1 MNPLSVSIEINKYDN
16 MKVLKLIPII
26 FISLGI
32 FSPANTV
39 YADSDD
45 PNNYKVLS
53 SSYKKLSITNVQSF
67 LKEGDNLIKSGEI
80 EKAKDSFDKARN
92 LAKKLAGFYGDLNGS
107 FKGLDARIPKEMS
120 EKGKNSLQIWAES
133 NGRLAA
139 VYKSKNQPEVAVPLL
154 VEVIRLMSPTST
166 EGKEAYKNLIQL
178 GFVETPYRGL

>member
-1 MNPLSVSIEINKYDN
+1 MNPLSVSIETNKYDN

-32 FSPANTV
+32 FSPTNTV

-45 PNNYKVLS
+45 PNNYKVLKS
-53 SSYKKLSITNVQSF
+53 TNKRLSITNVEA
-67 LKEGDNLIKSGEI
+67 LLREGDNLIKSGEI

-92 LAKKLAGFYGDLNGS
+92 LAKKLAGFYGDLNSS
-107 FKGLDARIPKEMS
+107 FKGLDARIPREMS
-120 EKGKNSLQIWAES
+120 EKGKKSLQIWAES

-154 VEVIRLMSPTST
+154 IEIIRLMSPTSS
-166 EGKEAYKNLIQL
+166 EGKEAYKALVQL
-178 GFVETPYRGL
+178 GFVETQYRGL

>member
-1 MNPLSVSIEINKYDN
+1 MNQLSATIETNKYDN

-53 SSYKKLSITNVQSF
+53 STNKKLSITNVQVF
-67 LKEGDNLIKSGEI
+67 LREGDKLIKSGEVD
-80 EKAKDSFDKARN
+80 KAKDSFDKARN

-107 FKGLDARIPKEMS
+107 FKGLDARIPKEMA
-120 EKGKNSLQIWAES
+120 EKGKKILQIWAES

-154 VEVIRLMSPTST
+154 VEIIRLMSPTSSA
-166 EGKEAYKNLIQL
+166 GKEAYNDLVQL
-178 GFVETPYRGL
+178 GFVETPYKGL